1 MKTFTAL
8 LALIFASV
16 ALVACGGS
24 SDNNSSTTAT
34 TGAEESSESTG
45 GEEGGGASSGGGTA
59 STLEFEA
66 DPNGELA
73 FTATEATTKAG
84 KVTVDFTNPQALPHD
99 VKIESA
105 SGEEIGGTE
114 TVAEGSDSATVNL
127 KPGTYTFYC
136 SIPGHREAGMEGTLV
151 VK

>member
-8 LALIFASV
+8 LALVFASV
-16 ALVACGGS
+16 ALVACGGG
-24 SDNNSSTTAT
+24 SDNNSNTTAT
-34 TGAEESSESTG
+34 TGAEESSESAG
-45 GEEGGGASSGGGTA
+45 GEEGGGTSSGGGAA

-73 FTATEATTKAG
+73 FTTTEETAKAG
-84 KVTVDFTNPQALPHD
+84 KVTVDFTNPQGLPHD
-99 VKIESA
+99 VKIESS
-105 SGEEIGGTE
+105 SGDQVGGTE
-114 TVAEGSDSATVNL
+114 TVAEGSDSATVEL